1 MTKIYI
7 KLIAMAMALI
17 LSVSVVIMSSY
28 AWMVLSGNPA
38 ATGIQVAV
46 GGGNTILIAPNV
58 KVTDE
63 ETGEVYNYP
72 GYFSDNLNFGQSKE
86 YAYLSELSGLTPV
99 STSNGIDWF
108 LSEKKVDS
116 ELSYANL
123 LKSSEEDMEKAKE
136 GSYIYLDFWVVSPSG
151 EHTLRVSTGDEKEDG
166 GSFVIDLRNPVF
178 DEETQ
183 SYVFEEPEGSAAAC
197 ARIGFLA
204 NDVMLTD
211 KTMEKYVETGAFDKK
226 YTSLRGLYQEPE
238 SGTPYLDADRFTI
251 YEPNANSHPGNEEYD
266 GSYVLTTPWALV
278 GGKAEKTEVFDILTA
293 QLSSEWA
300 NAEKGEGTAI
310 EQKLKAAT
318 FGKTFSEETNL
329 FYEFYVKTLQGQVSP
344 DIKKGQ
350 FISSSSNL
358 GEAVNEESKAVSPES
373 LDELNKGGATE
384 DVNIIKLER
393 NVPQR
398 IRMFV
403 WIEAQ
408 DIDCATSAGSAR
420 FAVNIEFAGATE

>member
-1 MTKIYI
+1 M
-7 KLIAMAMALI
+7 
-17 LSVSVVIMSSY
+17 
-28 AWMVLSGNPA
+28 
-38 ATGIQVAV
+38 
-46 GGGNTILIAPNV
+46 
-58 KVTDE
+58 
-63 ETGEVYNYP
+63 
-72 GYFSDNLNFGQSKE
+72 
-86 YAYLSELSGLTPV
+86 
-99 STSNGIDWF
+99 
-108 LSEKKVDS
+108 
-116 ELSYANL
+116 
-123 LKSSEEDMEKAKE
+123 
-136 GSYIYLDFWVVSPSG
+136 
-151 EHTLRVSTGDEKEDG
+151 
-166 GSFVIDLRNPVF
+166 
-178 DEETQ
+178 
-183 SYVFEEPEGSAAAC
+183 
-197 ARIGFLA
+197 
-204 NDVMLTD
+204 
-211 KTMEKYVETGAFDKK
+211 
-226 YTSLRGLYQEPE
+226 
-238 SGTPYLDADRFTI
+238 
-251 YEPNANSHPGNEEYD
+251 
-266 GSYVLTTPWALV
+266 
-278 GGKAEKTEVFDILTA
+278 FDILTA